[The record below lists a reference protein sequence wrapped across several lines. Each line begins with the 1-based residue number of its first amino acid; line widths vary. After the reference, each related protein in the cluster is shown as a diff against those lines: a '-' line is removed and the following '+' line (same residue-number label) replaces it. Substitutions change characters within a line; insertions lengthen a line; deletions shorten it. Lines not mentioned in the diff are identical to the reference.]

1 MSDLREVPPVN
12 STRNTTG
19 SKLREHERRIGDLE
33 DDVDNANTTKKDLVA
48 LVNRLQ
54 DRVEDLEET
63 VDMLIDD
70 RPDE

>member
-1 MSDLREVPPVN
+1 VN